1 MIELGAV
8 RGTVPCTT
16 PLESHFSCMRS
27 LLAGVVQGTVPSTT
41 LYHPHHPLSY
51 LHLAVYGRTMK
62 LNSGLQGEN
71 PVCGSSA

>member
-16 PLESHFSCMRS
+16 
-27 LLAGVVQGTVPSTT
+27 Q
-41 LYHPHHPLSY
+41 YHPLSY

-71 PVCGSSA
+71 LVCGSSA

>member
-16 PLESHFSCMRS
+16 
-27 LLAGVVQGTVPSTT
+27 Q
-41 LYHPHHPLSY
+41 YHPHHPLSY

-71 PVCGSSA
+71 LVCGSSA